1 MWHEIQRLNGQPY
14 LETRNKE
21 LMLKKEVSPWI
32 LVKYKKDDDQ
42 VGEVVANVQLL
53 LSPFLSSLSCKLVKD
68 QENQY
73 SFFGVSY
80 QFTCQI
86 ICATLSLSKVRQVFS
101 AKTLSQGEECQ
112 VYADSIGI
120 PLEQNSIGHVYYAR
134 TVHIQL
140 DCLSSPPS

>member
-1 MWHEIQRLNGQPY
+1 MRHEIQRLNGQPY

-21 LMLKKEVSPWI
+21 LMIKKEVSPWI
-32 LVKYKKDDDQ
+32 LVNYEKDHEK

-73 SFFGVSY
+73 SYFGVSY
-80 QFTCQI
+80 KLSCQI
-86 ICATLSLSKVRQVFS
+86 MCANLSLSKVRQVFS

-112 VYADSIGI
+112 VCPYAHSIHI
-120 PLEQNSIGHVYYAR
+120 LLEQNYIGHVYYAQ
-134 TVHIQL
+134 TVHIQ
-140 DCLSSPPS
+140 

>member
-1 MWHEIQRLNGQPY
+1 M
-14 LETRNKE
+14 
-21 LMLKKEVSPWI
+21 
-32 LVKYKKDDDQ
+32 
-42 VGEVVANVQLL
+42 GEVVANVQLL

-73 SFFGVSY
+73 SYFGVSY

-112 VYADSIGI
+112 VCPYADSIGI
-120 PLEQNSIGHVYYAR
+120 ALLEQNSICHVNYAP

-140 DCLSSPPS
+140 SSLFVLFHHNDPLLFRFTMPERDCQPVG